1 MIHFA
6 YDVLLDS
13 PLVRVIDITWRAEDR
28 RATPEYASPAPEI
41 TLMRRGLFVKNHG
54 RSNVASDPNT
64 LLFINHHEAYSMTHP
79 VRGRCACTALHV
91 QPEFLSQVLSE
102 FDPAAQDR
110 RQDAFSFSACPC
122 DPVVSIEHYKLLA
135 RIRANEPD
143 KLAVE
148 EAAVVFVRRLIDSA
162 FSFHGRRAPRI
173 RLGTQR
179 AHQELAESV
188 KQLLGARYQDQLT
201 LSQIAEDVHCA
212 PNHLCWVFRSQ
223 TGLPIHR
230 YLRRLRLVA
239 GLDRLADSKPNI
251 AHLAVEL
258 GFAHHSHFSTAFR
271 REFGLQPSR
280 IRGTLSSKS
289 ICKIRKNLKVGA

>member
-1 MIHFA
+1 MIEFA
-6 YDVLLDS
+6 HEVLLDS
-13 PLVRVIDITWRAEDR
+13 PLVRVIDITWRADDGR
-28 RATPEYASPAPEI
+28 PTPEYPSPMPEI

-54 RSNVASDPNT
+54 RSKVVCDPNT
-64 LLFINHHEAYSMTHP
+64 LAFINHHEAYSMTHP
-79 VRGRCACTALHV
+79 VQGKCACTALHV
-91 QPEFLSQVLSE
+91 QPEFLSQVLSMFE
-102 FDPAAQDR
+102 RSAEQRRRDSFTFD
-110 RQDAFSFSACPC
+110 ACPC
-122 DPVVSIEHYKLLA
+122 DPVVSVDHYKLLA
-135 RIRANEPD
+135 RIRANERD
-143 KLAVE
+143 ELAVE
-148 EAAVVFVRRLIDSA
+148 EAAVVFVRQLIGSA
-162 FSFHGRRAPRI
+162 LRFHGRKAPRV

-201 LSQIAEDVHCA
+201 LSEIADDVNCA

-271 REFGLQPSR
+271 TEFGLQPSR
-280 IRGTLSSKS
+280 IRGTLSPKS
-289 ICKIRKNLKVGA
+289 ICKIRKNLKV